1 MCGRSYDS
9 IDDPYAQYC
18 VPNKVKNINS
28 KVFNLISEA
37 NETRFLVHHESCE
50 CKCRLNEN
58 VCNSKQKWNDDKCRC
73 ECNKVDDWGFC
84 KKDCIWNT
92 SAHDCDYN
100 KAKKKKKKIDKYLS
114 TKSCSCE

>member
-1 MCGRSYDS
+1 MCGGSYDS

-28 KVFNLISEA
+28 EVFNLISGA

-50 CKCRLNEN
+50 CK
-58 VCNSKQKWNDDKCRC
+58 KWNDDECRC
-73 ECNKVDDWGFC
+73 ECNKLDDWGFC
-84 KKDCIWNT
+84 KKDYIWNP

-100 KAKKKKKKIDKYLS
+100 NAKNR
-114 TKSCSCE
+114 